1 MEIQELLNK
10 ASKITQTKYVLTIDE
25 SQAIDLLL
33 TALDEVISEYEY
45 LFETFRSF
53 ENEVNDNYKA
63 VTKEEQIYG

>member
-45 LFETFRSF
+45 LFETFRNF
-53 ENEVNDNYKA
+53 ENEVNDNYKS

>member
-45 LFETFRSF
+45 LFETFKNF

-63 VTKEEQIYG
+63 VSKEEQIYG

>member
-33 TALDEVISEYEY
+33 TALEEVISEYEY
-45 LFETFRSF
+45 LFETFRNF
-53 ENEVNDNYKA
+53 ENEVNDNYKS

>member
-33 TALDEVISEYEY
+33 TALEEVISEYEY

-63 VTKEEQIYG
+63 VSKEEQIYG

>member
-33 TALDEVISEYEY
+33 TALEEVISEYEY